1 MEWVSIAIS
10 QDWRTP
16 IDGPV
21 KLVTQE
27 GVQQDINSG
36 TVPEFMSQVKS
47 NRKI

>member
-16 IDGPV
+16 IDGAV

-27 GVQQDINSG
+27 GCSG
-36 TVPEFMSQVKS
+36 T
-47 NRKI
+47 